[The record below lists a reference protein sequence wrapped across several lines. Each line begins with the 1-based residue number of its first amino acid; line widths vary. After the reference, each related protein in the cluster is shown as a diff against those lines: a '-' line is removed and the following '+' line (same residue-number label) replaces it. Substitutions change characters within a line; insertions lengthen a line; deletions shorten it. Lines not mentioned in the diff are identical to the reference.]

1 MKILYAVQA
10 TGNGHIARAIE
21 LAPHLNQYGNV
32 DFFLSGSNASLR
44 PDLNVKFRSKGL
56 SLFYTST
63 GALDSFKIL
72 KQLNPIYLNKEIKN
86 LPVHEYDLVISD
98 FEYISAKA
106 CNRIGKPFWHWGHQ
120 ASFQSVNTPRPL
132 KKSPFSEFVLKNY
145 CSSRYNVGFHFKPYE
160 DWIQPPVIKEA
171 LWHAKPHFGKHIT
184 VYLPHYS
191 DSELRRYLYGI
202 EGIKFEVFSKET
214 KRINNDYN
222 ITWLPV
228 SNEEFSQSMISS
240 SGVIC
245 GAGFETPAEALFLG
259 KPLIVIP
266 IQGQYEQHCNAAA
279 LEEFNVTVL
288 QRLDLNFSSILFKWL
303 KSNHSIRPLIKFQ
316 RTETIVKSFINN
328 VLSTHGMAMSNSI

>member
-1 MKILYAVQA
+1 MKILYAFQA

-86 LPVHEYDLVISD
+86 
-98 FEYISAKA
+98 
-106 CNRIGKPFWHWGHQ
+106 HQ

-145 CSSRYNVGFHFKPYE
+145 CSSPDNVGFHFKPYE

-191 DSELRRYLYGI
+191 DSELKRYLYGI